1 MLLYDCVLTYLRRFR
16 YRKQSAALSV
26 WDRDVYTA
34 DELIGLVTIPL
45 HATPTNTATPAV
57 TVALEDTNGK
67 AIAGGKENGSFLLS
81 TPWIEFSP

>member
-34 DELIGLVTIPL
+34 DDLIGLVTIPL
-45 HATPTNTATPAV
+45 HATPTNTATSAV

-67 AIAGGKENGSFLLS
+67 VIAGGRQTDCFLLS
-81 TPWIEFSP
+81 SPTG